1 MSAAVSPDGAEPPST
16 AEDATGG
23 SPKSIV
29 WFVALAYAISW
40 SWWIHLA
47 VSGTI
52 VHQGQRWP
60 THLVGLLGPAI
71 AAVIGT
77 AVGDGRAGLRDLWA
91 RITRGRVGWVWYGL
105 ITATGALAALPL
117 LTGKGLRAGD
127 FVLYSGAP
135 RWGLLTVAFVLAVNG
150 FGEEIGWR
158 GFLVDR
164 LLRRTSR
171 GRTALIVWPIW
182 ALWHLPLFWVVA
194 SFRDFGL
201 GGTIGWVV
209 GIGFGSVFLTWLY
222 QSAHCSI
229 LIVALWHTAYNFA
242 TATKASSGGAA
253 MVATTAVIVASVVI
267 LRRSASWSSPAID
280 KAPAGG

>member
-1 MSAAVSPDGAEPPST
+1 MSPDTSTNPST
-16 AEDATGG
+16 RTDATGG
-23 SPKSIV
+23 SVKRIV

-40 SWWIHLA
+40 SWWILLV

-52 VHQGQRWP
+52 VHQGQGWP
-60 THLVGLLGPAI
+60 THLIGLLGPAI
-71 AAVIGT
+71 AAVIVTGV
-77 AVGDGRAGLRDLWA
+77 ADGRAGLRDLWV
-91 RITRGRVGWVWYGL
+91 RITRWRVGGVWYGL
-105 ITATGALAALPL
+105 ITATGALAAIPL
-117 LTGKGLRAGD
+117 LTGDGLHAGD
-127 FVLYSGAP
+127 FALYSGAP
-135 RWGLLTVAFVLAVNG
+135 KWGLVVVPYVLVVNG

-182 ALWHLPLFWVVA
+182 GLWHLPLFWVVA

-222 QSAHCSI
+222 QSARCSI

-242 TATKASSGGAA
+242 TATKASSGSAA
-253 MVATTAVIVASVVI
+253 MVATTAVIVASVII
-267 LRRSASWSSPAID
+267 LRHSPTWRSPAID
-280 KAPAGG
+280 EVPAVG